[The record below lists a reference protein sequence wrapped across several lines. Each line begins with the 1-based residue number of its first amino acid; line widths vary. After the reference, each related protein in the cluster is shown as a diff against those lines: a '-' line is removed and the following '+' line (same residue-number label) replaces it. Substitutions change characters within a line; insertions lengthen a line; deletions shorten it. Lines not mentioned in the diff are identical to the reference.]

1 MEKLIRKKILYVGFV
16 NSESINCDIKDKVK
30 GLNFLLFGFKN
41 SYFCGRNMIQYLDMK
56 SINEIKS
63 LNDQVICLND
73 QVICLNDQVIYL
85 NNQIKSL
92 NNKFEARFNSLEKRF
107 NSFETKL
114 DHLFGR
120 IGKNEMKKG
129 VPNYLGKKRRRNRRK
144 TKKRNKNYPKTE
156 IGGYGKKK

>member
-30 GLNFLLFGFKN
+30 GLNFVLFGFKN
-41 SYFCGRNMIQYLDMK
+41 SNFCGRNMIQYLDWK
-56 SINEIKS
+56 SIKEIKS

-73 QVICLNDQVIYL
+73 Q
-85 NNQIKSL
+85 IKSL
-92 NNKFEARFNSLEKRF
+92 NNKFEERFNSLEKRF

-114 DHLFGR
+114 DHLLGK

-144 TKKRNKNYPKTE
+144 TKKRNKNYLNTE